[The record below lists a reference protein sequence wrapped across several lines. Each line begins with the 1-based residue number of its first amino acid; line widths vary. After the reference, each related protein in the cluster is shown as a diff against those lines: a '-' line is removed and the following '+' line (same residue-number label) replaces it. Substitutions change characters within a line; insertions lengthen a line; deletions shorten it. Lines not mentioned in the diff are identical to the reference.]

1 MLDNI
6 YARCYLNI
14 KIHSIHSPL
23 LSLIHINKTTIFNL
37 ITGVY
42 ALTEGRVIFDGTV
55 IGQGE
60 DIHALKGISLD
71 VEEGQIVSMIGSNG
85 AGKSSMMN
93 AISAIVKYKS
103 GEILY
108 KGEPLPTAAN
118 KVVKLGVCQVPEG
131 RQIFANL
138 TTYENLK
145 IVAYLRNDKDGIERD
160 LKRVYEI
167 FPRLEERKNQI
178 AGTLSGGEQQ
188 MLAMGRGIMSAPD
201 LIMLDEPS
209 LGLAPL
215 LVNTIFDTIK
225 EIKAMGKT
233 ILLVEQNA
241 LKALSVADNAYVL
254 EQGRITKSGPG
265 QELLK
270 DPAIAEAYLGKAAR

>member
-1 MLDNI
+1 MAMLEIRD
-6 YARCYLNI
+6 LN
-14 KIHSIHSPL
+14 
-23 LSLIHINKTTIFNL
+23 
-37 ITGVY
+37 VY
-42 ALTEGRVIFDGTV
+42 YGG
-55 IGQGE
+55 
-60 DIHALKGISLD
+60 IHALKGISLE
-71 VEEGQIVSMIGSNG
+71 VSEGQIVSMIGSNG

-93 AISAIVKYKS
+93 AISGIVKYKS

-118 KVVKLGVCQVPEG
+118 KIVKLGVCQVPEG

-145 IVAYLRNDKDGIERD
+145 IGAYLRNDKDGIERD

-188 MLAMGRGIMSAPD
+188 MLATGRALMTDPKMVIM
-201 LIMLDEPS
+201 DEPS
-209 LGLAPL
+209 MGLSPI
-215 LVNTIFDTIK
+215 LVK
-225 EIKAMGKT
+225 EIFAIIEELHKSGIT

-241 LKALSVADNAYVL
+241 KMALAVSDRAYVL
-254 EQGRITKSGPG
+254 ETGSISMEGEAAALSEDDRVRK
-265 QELLK
+265 
-270 DPAIAEAYLGKAAR
+270 AYLGA

>member
-1 MLDNI
+1 MAMLEIRD
-6 YARCYLNI
+6 LN
-14 KIHSIHSPL
+14 
-23 LSLIHINKTTIFNL
+23 
-37 ITGVY
+37 VY
-42 ALTEGRVIFDGTV
+42 YGG
-55 IGQGE
+55 
-60 DIHALKGISLD
+60 IHALKGISLE
-71 VEEGQIVSMIGSNG
+71 VSEGQIVSMIGSNG

-93 AISAIVKYKS
+93 AISGIVKYKS

-145 IVAYLRNDKDGIERD
+145 IGAYLRNDKDGIERD

-188 MLAMGRGIMSAPD
+188 MLAIGRGIMAKPK
-201 LIMLDEPS
+201 LMMLDEPS
-209 LGLAPL
+209 LGLAP
-215 LVNTIFDTIK
+215 VIVTQVFDIIK
-225 EIKAMGKT
+225 EINQEGMAIML
-233 ILLVEQNA
+233 IEQNA
-241 LKALSVADNAYVL
+241 QKVLEFCDQAYIMQVGKVAISGKGRDLLEDNAV
-254 EQGRITKSGPG
+254 
-265 QELLK
+265 
-270 DPAIAEAYLGKAAR
+270 AAAYLGD

>member
-1 MLDNI
+1 MSMLKVEG
-6 YARCYLNI
+6 LNVYYG
-14 KIHSIHSPL
+14 SIHA
-23 LSLIHINKTTIFNL
+23 IK
-37 ITGVY
+37 GVSF
-42 ALTEGRVIFDGTV
+42 EVN
-55 IGQGE
+55 QGE
-60 DIHALKGISLD
+60 
-71 VEEGQIVSMIGSNG
+71 IVTMIGANG
-85 AGKSSMMN
+85 AGKSTTLRTISGLVKAKSGSITYNNEQLLGKPIN
-93 AISAIVKYKS
+93 AI
-103 GEILY
+103 L
-108 KGEPLPTAAN
+108 AA
-118 KVVKLGVCQVPEG
+118 GIAQVPEG
-131 RQIFANL
+131 RRVFPDMTVL
-138 TTYENLK
+138 ENLK
-145 IVAYLRNDKDGIERD
+145 IGAYLRNDKDGIERD

-265 QELLK
+265 KELLK

>member
-1 MLDNI
+1 MAEPMLKIDNI
-6 YARCYLNI
+6 D
-14 KIHSIHSPL
+14 
-23 LSLIHINKTTIFNL
+23 
-37 ITGVY
+37 VY
-42 ALTEGRVIFDGTV
+42 YGA
-55 IGQGE
+55 
-60 DIHALKGISLD
+60 IHALKGISLE
-71 VEEGQIVSMIGSNG
+71 VKEGEIVTLIGANG
-85 AGKSSMMN
+85 AGKSTTLRT
-93 AISAIVKYKS
+93 ISGLLKPKTGSITFLGQDIAGVRAHEIVK
-103 GEILY
+103 
-108 KGEPLPTAAN
+108 KGIS
-118 KVVKLGVCQVPEG
+118 QVPEG
-131 RQIFANL
+131 RRVFAEM
-138 TTYENLK
+138 TVMENLDLGAFVRK
-145 IVAYLRNDKDGIERD
+145 DKAGIQQD
-160 LKRVYEI
+160 LKHVFEL
-167 FPRLEERKNQI
+167 FPRLEERKNQS

-265 QELLK
+265 QVLLK

>member
-1 MLDNI
+1 MGQILQVNDLHV
-6 YARCYLNI
+6 YYG
-14 KIHSIHSPL
+14 SIHAVKGVSFEVNEGEVVT
-23 LSLIHINKTTIFNL
+23 LI
-37 ITGVY
+37 G
-42 ALTEGRVIFDGTV
+42 A
-55 IGQGE
+55 
-60 DIHALKGISLD
+60 
-71 VEEGQIVSMIGSNG
+71 NG
-85 AGKSSMMN
+85 AGKSTVLNTVSGLLHPKHGSVVFEGKDLKGVP
-93 AISAIVKYKS
+93 AHKIVEH
-103 GEILY
+103 GL
-108 KGEPLPTAAN
+108 A
-118 KVVKLGVCQVPEG
+118 QVPEG
-131 RQIFANL
+131 RHVFLQMTVEDNL
-138 TTYENLK
+138 EMG
-145 IVAYLRNDKDGIERD
+145 AYTQPNSTIEAGIAD
-160 LKRVYEI
+160 VYER
-167 FPRLEERKNQI
+167 FPRLKERRKQI

-265 QELLK
+265 KELLK

>member
-1 MLDNI
+1 MAMLEIRD
-6 YARCYLNI
+6 LN
-14 KIHSIHSPL
+14 
-23 LSLIHINKTTIFNL
+23 
-37 ITGVY
+37 VY
-42 ALTEGRVIFDGTV
+42 YGG
-55 IGQGE
+55 
-60 DIHALKGISLD
+60 IHALKGISLE
-71 VEEGQIVSMIGSNG
+71 VSEGQIVSMIGSNG

-93 AISAIVKYKS
+93 AISGIVKYKS

-118 KVVKLGVCQVPEG
+118 KIVKLGVCQVPEG

-145 IVAYLRNDKDGIERD
+145 IGAYLRSDKDGIERD

-188 MLAMGRGIMSAPD
+188 MLAMARALMSKPR
-201 LIMLDEPS
+201 LLMLDEPS
-209 LGLAPL
+209 MGLAPI
-215 LVNTIFDTIK
+215 LVEQIFDIIRALHKSGT
-225 EIKAMGKT
+225 T

-241 LKALSVADNAYVL
+241 QMALSVANRAYVL
-254 EQGRITKSGPG
+254 ETGKISMSGDA
-265 QELLK
+265 QELLHNDAVRK
-270 DPAIAEAYLGKAAR
+270 AYLGA